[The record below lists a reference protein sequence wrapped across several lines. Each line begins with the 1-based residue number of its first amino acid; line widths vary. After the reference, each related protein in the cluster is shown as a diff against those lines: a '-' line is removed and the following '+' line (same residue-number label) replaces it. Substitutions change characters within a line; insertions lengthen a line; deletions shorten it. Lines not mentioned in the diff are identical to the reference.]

1 MARKYSST
9 SVDTTIVTAA
19 LAPGDTSVT
28 VASGADLT
36 NGMGY
41 TASDTFI
48 VALNP
53 DTAAEEICIVTGVSS
68 NTLTLTRAQAG
79 TSATTHAI
87 GTVVRHVLTSIELTD
102 FETVKTNH
110 VDKTIVNAKGD
121 LIAATANDTIARV
134 AVGVNGQVLT
144 ADSTQSAGLN
154 WTTPSDVTA
163 SSTTTFTNKTI
174 DYNNNTITNL
184 PTTDPT
190 PTGTLTQYLGTTA
203 PTGWLLCNGN
213 AVSRSTYSALF
224 AVISTRYGVGDGST
238 TFNLP
243 DFRDKF
249 ARGAANTG
257 SLSGSTSGADTHL
270 HTGPSHTHTGP
281 SHTHTFSGS
290 GSATTG
296 TNSAS
301 VPIPIPADSVSSI
314 TVAAHTHTHSTG
326 TISIS
331 GTTGSDGTGNTS
343 SSGTGNTSSTS
354 NVPVHFGVNYIVK
367 V

>member
-9 SVDTTIVTAA
+9 SVDTTIVTTA

-41 TASDTFI
+41 TSSDTFI
-48 VALNP
+48 VALSP

-154 WTTPSDVTA
+154 WTTPSDITA
-163 SSTTTFTNKTI
+163 SSSTTFTNKTVSLA
-174 DYNNNTITNL
+174 NNTVV
-184 PTTDPT
+184 
-190 PTGTLTQYLGTTA
+190 GTTA
-203 PTGWLLCNGN
+203 QFNT
-213 AVSRSTYSALF
+213 ALSDGSF
-224 AVISTRYGVGDGST
+224 ATLAGAETLTSKNLRLAGVDEKTANYTLVVGDASK
-238 TFNLP
+238 LI
-243 DFRDKF
+243 
-249 ARGAANTG
+249 
-257 SLSGSTSGADTHL
+257 SV
-270 HTGPSHTHTGP
+270 
-281 SHTHTFSGS
+281 
-290 GSATTG
+290 
-296 TNSAS
+296 NSAS
-301 VPIPIPADSVSSI
+301 NLTVTVPSGVFTAGDVIYV
-314 TVAAHTHTHSTG
+314 TRTG
-326 TISIS
+326 TGTVTIAAS
-331 GTTGSDGTGNTS
+331 GTTLTSPDSLLKLRVRYSSVAIICTASNTFRVVGDLS
-343 SSGTGNTSSTS
+343 A
-354 NVPVHFGVNYIVK
+354 
-367 V
+367 

>member
-121 LIAATANDTIARV
+121 LIAATANDTVNRL

-144 ADSTQSAGLN
+144 ADSTQTTGLN
-154 WTTPSDVTA
+154 WTTPSDITA
-163 SSTTTFTNKTI
+163 SSSTTFTNKTVSLA
-174 DYNNNTITNL
+174 NNTVV
-184 PTTDPT
+184 
-190 PTGTLTQYLGTTA
+190 GTTA
-203 PTGWLLCNGN
+203 QFNT
-213 AVSRSTYSALF
+213 ALSDGSF
-224 AVISTRYGVGDGST
+224 ATLAGAETLTSKNLRLAGVDEKTANYTLVVGDASK
-238 TFNLP
+238 LI
-243 DFRDKF
+243 
-249 ARGAANTG
+249 
-257 SLSGSTSGADTHL
+257 SV
-270 HTGPSHTHTGP
+270 
-281 SHTHTFSGS
+281 
-290 GSATTG
+290 
-296 TNSAS
+296 NSAS
-301 VPIPIPADSVSSI
+301 NLTVTVPSGVFTAGDVIYI
-314 TVAAHTHTHSTG
+314 TRTG
-326 TISIS
+326 TGTVTIAAS
-331 GTTGSDGTGNTS
+331 GTTLTSPESKLKLRVRYSSAAIICTASNTFRVV
-343 SSGTGNTSSTS
+343 GDLAA
-354 NVPVHFGVNYIVK
+354 
-367 V
+367 

>member
-154 WTTPSDVTA
+154 WTTPSDITA
-163 SSTTTFTNKTI
+163 SSSTTFTNKTVSLA
-174 DYNNNTITNL
+174 NNTVV
-184 PTTDPT
+184 
-190 PTGTLTQYLGTTA
+190 GTTA
-203 PTGWLLCNGN
+203 QFNT
-213 AVSRSTYSALF
+213 ALSDNDF
-224 AVISTRYGVGDGST
+224 ATLAGAETLTSKNLRLAGVDEKTANYTLVVGDASK
-238 TFNLP
+238 LI
-243 DFRDKF
+243 
-249 ARGAANTG
+249 
-257 SLSGSTSGADTHL
+257 SV
-270 HTGPSHTHTGP
+270 
-281 SHTHTFSGS
+281 
-290 GSATTG
+290 
-296 TNSAS
+296 NSAS
-301 VPIPIPADSVSSI
+301 NLTVTVPSGVFTAGDVIYV
-314 TVAAHTHTHSTG
+314 TRTG
-326 TISIS
+326 TGTVTIAAS
-331 GTTGSDGTGNTS
+331 GTTLTS
-343 SSGTGNTSSTS
+343 ADSALKLRVRYSSGAIICTASNTFR
-354 NVPVHFGVNYIVK
+354 VVGDLAV
-367 V
+367 